1 MIKILERVKDQAG
14 WVCSGCDR
22 ESDRRT
28 IRSAAWRHDNFPFPY
43 FCCQEHAKKG
53 MTKGWFKLIKITP
66 PTPEVGLINPCFFCH
81 FCETFSDLGDLNL
94 RLLSQ
99 KKSRGRRRNVIVC
112 EECANESYYE
122 LEHEQDFLTGILNT
136 ENWRLKWK
144 PEET

>member
-14 WVCSGCDR
+14 WVCSDCD
-22 ESDRRT
+22 EEEGDRRT
-28 IRSAAWRHDNFPFPY
+28 IREPAWRSVDSWFY
-43 FCCQEHAKKG
+43 CREHAKKG
-53 MTKGWFKLIKITP
+53 MMEGRFKLIKITP
-66 PTPEVGLINPCFFCH
+66 CAPEDGLINPCFFCH
-81 FCETFSDLGDLNL
+81 FCETFSNLGDLNL

-112 EECANESYYE
+112 EECANDSYYE
-122 LEHEQDFLTGILNT
+122 LEHEQDFLTGIINT